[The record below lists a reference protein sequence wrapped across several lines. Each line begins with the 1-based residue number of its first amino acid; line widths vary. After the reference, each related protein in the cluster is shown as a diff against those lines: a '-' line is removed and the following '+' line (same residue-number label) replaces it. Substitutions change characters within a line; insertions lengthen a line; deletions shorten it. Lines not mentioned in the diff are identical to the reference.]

1 MSAENM
7 VHKMENVKL
16 LNNHDSVTSQESI
29 EMEEYS
35 DEEDEVFVR
44 GKKNFFQENPS
55 VKIKR
60 PLLGTKII
68 TIIIILGSG
77 GSRKDIE
84 SSRNGVSKHRKTTR
98 RIAND
103 DDDDEDTREASR
115 PLMKKKK
122 KVIQRFF
129 L

>member
-1 MSAENM
+1 MQN
-7 VHKMENVKL
+7 KCK
-16 LNNHDSVTSQESI
+16 NN
-29 EMEEYS
+29 
-35 DEEDEVFVR
+35 
-44 GKKNFFQENPS
+44 NF
-55 VKIKR
+55 
-60 PLLGTKII
+60 
-68 TIIIILGSG
+68 LGSG

-122 KVIQRFF
+122 KVLQRY
-129 L
+129 

>member
-1 MSAENM
+1 MPQYLPRYWNTCFDVNYEA
-7 VHKMENVKL
+7 
-16 LNNHDSVTSQESI
+16 
-29 EMEEYS
+29 
-35 DEEDEVFVR
+35 
-44 GKKNFFQENPS
+44 KN
-55 VKIKR
+55 
-60 PLLGTKII
+60 LGN
-68 TIIIILGSG
+68 G

-103 DDDDEDTREASR
+103 DDDEDTREESR

-122 KVIQRFF
+122 KVWFKITNN